1 MRKLSESIW
10 SDIQDRSSGE
20 VTRKE
25 DSVNLLD
32 KHQFIDYVKNHYE
45 SLYPEEHKITSTS
58 IDLGVPV
65 IYESGYS
72 ERVSYYF
79 KQNSIVISHYRT
91 PKSLV
96 KALNDNFLLE
106 DVDNRHI
113 IYNICPKDG
122 GEVNNSFFI
131 EVIDFILDN
140 IDESQRCIRKKI
152 NESIW
157 SDIQDRSAG
166 DIVRKE
172 DDITNFDLVDMVKY
186 INSIY
191 YTDKS
196 LGIRHPKV
204 AELCIGWGGFQP
216 MEVNIESRPD
226 VPRGVKFYYNIHKN
240 TFDYFEI
247 DFVLRKSYKDLGID
261 LENIFDGKFIHKDK
275 TVYLYP
281 KDNNVITNQDVI
293 YIIDKLLSTVEKP
306 LIKKKISESIWSDI
320 QDRSAGETVRKEDDV
335 NNLDMN
341 ELYEHIYELYEQINP
356 FPMPLKSLEDTS
368 DKKTQYFSIPIF
380 KTSYKVYR
388 LDAIFKNDK
397 ISKLVLMTK
406 DIAIKDF
413 KRALIDNFNVTIR
426 SDTALTIEEKD
437 GTLTNQTC
445 MKLISVI
452 VENAPEP
459 YLKKREN

>member
-20 VTRKE
+20 TIRKE
-25 DSVNLLD
+25 DDVNLLD

-157 SDIQDRSAG
+157 SDLQDRS
-166 DIVRKE
+166 
-172 DDITNFDLVDMVKY
+172 
-186 INSIY
+186 S
-191 YTDKS
+191 
-196 LGIRHPKV
+196 
-204 AELCIGWGGFQP
+204 
-216 MEVNIESRPD
+216 
-226 VPRGVKFYYNIHKN
+226 
-240 TFDYFEI
+240 
-247 DFVLRKSYKDLGID
+247 
-261 LENIFDGKFIHKDK
+261 
-275 TVYLYP
+275 
-281 KDNNVITNQDVI
+281 
-293 YIIDKLLSTVEKP
+293 
-306 LIKKKISESIWSDI
+306 
-320 QDRSAGETVRKEDDV
+320 GETVRKEDDV
-335 NNLDMN
+335 NHMNMN

-368 DKKTQYFSIPIF
+368 DKKIQYFSIPIF
-380 KTSYKVYR
+380 KVNYKVYR

-397 ISKLVLMTK
+397 ISVLTLMAT
-406 DIAIKDF
+406 DVVIKDF
-413 KRALIDNFNVTIR
+413 KQALIDNFNVTIR